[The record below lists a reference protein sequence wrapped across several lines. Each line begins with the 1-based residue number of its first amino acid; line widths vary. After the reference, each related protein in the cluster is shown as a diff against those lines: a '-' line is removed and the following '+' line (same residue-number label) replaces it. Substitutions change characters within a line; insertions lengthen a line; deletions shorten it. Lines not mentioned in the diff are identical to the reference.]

1 MTGRLWDLLIPL
13 AVAAII
19 AGVGWLIRCT
29 RLARQRERARDV
41 KLDRLVQVFL
51 EGTPADPFS
60 GTASVPSVVAQLG
73 EIGSLRTAITR
84 LDFSVGE
91 LRESN
96 VAAGV
101 ASRQLADDVT
111 DLRAKVA
118 DLRSQLDEVRALVAA
133 PHPPFPA

>member
-73 EIGSLRTAITR
+73 EITALRTAITR

-96 VAAGV
+96 VSAGAA
-101 ASRQLADDVT
+101 AAKLAAD
-111 DLRAKVA
+111 VA
-118 DLRSQLDEVRALVAA
+118 DLRSQLDEVRALVE
-133 PHPPFPA
+133 PGLRGSR